1 MAVDD
6 RKHVLI
12 EQSRA
17 EGVLAQRG
25 SRCCTLAFGE
35 SGSILAATG
44 FTSVF
49 LLTV

>member
-1 MAVDD
+1 MVVDD
-6 RKHVLI
+6 REHVPI
-12 EQSRA
+12 EQSSA

-35 SGSILAATG
+35 SGGILAATG
-44 FTSVF
+44 FTSVV